1 MEHETYTLK
10 GIQAAL
16 RMIDETRDKI
26 GVETVLGQTH
36 VLVEVQYLYNLL
48 NDIEDYITGNL
59 EDEVE

>member
-1 MEHETYTLK
+1 MEHETYTLE

-26 GVETVLGQTH
+26 NQETVPDQTH
-36 VLVEVQYLYNLL
+36 VLVDIAYLYGLL

>member
-10 GIQAAL
+10 GILAAL
-16 RMIDETRDKI
+16 RMIDETRDKMI
-26 GVETVLGQTH
+26 ASEGDFNSE
-36 VLVEVQYLYNLL
+36 LYNLL

>member
-26 GVETVLGQTH
+26 NHETVPNQTH
-36 VLVEVQYLYNLL
+36 VLVDIAYLYNLL

>member
-10 GIQAAL
+10 GILAAL
-16 RMIDETRDKI
+16 RMIDQTRDKLRH
-26 GVETVLGQTH
+26 ETVANQTH
-36 VLVEVQYLYNLL
+36 VLVDIAYLYELL